1 MLYIRPVEPQDLAG
15 LLHLAS
21 IAGKGITSLTNDAD
35 TLRGKIER
43 SQASFARTQP
53 DPGDYFLLVMIDSEQ
68 ERVIGTAAAYGHTG
82 TDQAFYAYR
91 LIKLS
96 HHSHSLNKRVES
108 EVLHLSNDYT
118 DCGEVGTLFL
128 DPEYRGNG
136 HWLSRSRYLL
146 IGQHL
151 DRFADHVIAEMRG
164 WIDDDNYCPFWAG
177 LGEHFFEMSFAEADA
192 LCGQGSNQFIT
203 ELMPRYPIYTCL
215 LPEDARHFIGKPHR
229 NTVRAVELLYEEG
242 FQYEQMVDIFDGG
255 PILRARTKEITSV
268 RSAVIRQAVT
278 GSIADGVTSS
288 WIVSNCVL
296 PHFRV
301 IQADLCS
308 NDLEVQLTA
317 AQMQALKIQPGD
329 DVRMIAKP
337 KRRSSPP
344 QLPVINVAGQ
354 QPQGT

>member
-1 MLYIRPVEPQDLAG
+1 MLYIRPVEQKDLSG

-21 IAGKGITSLTNDAD
+21 IASKGITSLTNDRD

-43 SQASFARTQP
+43 SRASFTRAHP
-53 DPGDYFLLVMIDSEQ
+53 DPSDYFLLVMIDSEH

-82 TDQAFYAYR
+82 THQAFYAYR
-91 LIKLS
+91 LIKLA
-96 HHSHSLNKRVES
+96 HHSHSLNKRVQS

-118 DCGEVGTLFL
+118 DCAEVGTLFL

-151 DRFADHVIAEMRG
+151 ARFADHVIAEMRG
-164 WIDDDNYCPFWAG
+164 WIDDENYCPFWSG
-177 LGEHFFEMSFAEADA
+177 LGEHFFEMSFTEADA

-242 FQYEQMVDIFDGG
+242 FEYEQMVDIFDGG

-268 RSAVIRQAVT
+268 QSAVHRQT
-278 GSIADGVTSS
+278 TSDPIADGETSS
-288 WIVSNCVL
+288 WIVSNCSL
-296 PHFRV
+296 HSFRV
-301 IQADLCS
+301 IQAKLCS
-308 NDLEVQLTA
+308 NDTDVQLTA
-317 AQMQALKIQPGD
+317 EQRQMLAIQPGD
-329 DVRMIAKP
+329 SVRMIAKP
-337 KRRSSPP
+337 KRHTSPT
-344 QLPVINVAGQ
+344 QLPVVGTAGQ
-354 QPQGT
+354 